1 MLKVKRGELLAIVVT
16 CTRQG
21 TGRVDAVFWG
31 YLLLVDGDIKCGLDY
46 SAAGD
51 GTDQLGR
58 KSQNERWFTSVDRRR
73 TDAQENRQ
81 KLGSSVCIYVRR
93 VRDSRKSRHTKQ
105 L

>member
-1 MLKVKRGELLAIVVT
+1 LAIVVT

-31 YLLLVDGDIKCGLDY
+31 YLLLVDGDIKCELDY

-51 GTDQLGR
+51 GRISWEENHKTSDGSLLWTDGAQMH
-58 KSQNERWFTSVDRRR
+58 KR
-73 TDAQENRQ
+73 TDKSWAAVC
-81 KLGSSVCIYVRR
+81 VCIYVRR

>member
-21 TGRVDAVFWG
+21 TGRVDAV
-31 YLLLVDGDIKCGLDY
+31 DGDIKCGLDY

-51 GTDQLGR
+51 GRISWEENHKTSDGSLLWTDGAQMH
-58 KSQNERWFTSVDRRR
+58 KR
-73 TDAQENRQ
+73 TDKSWAAVC
-81 KLGSSVCIYVRR
+81 VCIYVRR